1 MIQTLIIWLTSSA
14 YYSSQNDLSRVFK
27 SSKKV
32 SIIDC
37 HSLLKNCHFFK
48 IVFETF
54 YTEHFSN
61 REFINDYGRDLYPKY
76 NLNRRKLYD
85 LTIMIMSSSD
95 LPQIKREFYNINGQV
110 QKVLREYD
118 NSIDIDKGE
127 NPSDMNSNLFVPLRS
142 IIDNGRKEFRDG
154 IESSFIKDMY
164 HILIEMEVYTIEI
177 EKIITNELNQIDGS
191 LDTWKKNL
199 SEMDRIFRDLKS

>member
-1 MIQTLIIWLTSSA
+1 
-14 YYSSQNDLSRVFK
+14 
-27 SSKKV
+27 
-32 SIIDC
+32 
-37 HSLLKNCHFFK
+37 
-48 IVFETF
+48 
-54 YTEHFSN
+54 
-61 REFINDYGRDLYPKY
+61 
-76 NLNRRKLYD
+76 
-85 LTIMIMSSSD
+85 MIMSNSD

>member
-1 MIQTLIIWLTSSA
+1 
-14 YYSSQNDLSRVFK
+14 
-27 SSKKV
+27 
-32 SIIDC
+32 
-37 HSLLKNCHFFK
+37 
-48 IVFETF
+48 
-54 YTEHFSN
+54 
-61 REFINDYGRDLYPKY
+61 
-76 NLNRRKLYD
+76 
-85 LTIMIMSSSD
+85 MSSSD